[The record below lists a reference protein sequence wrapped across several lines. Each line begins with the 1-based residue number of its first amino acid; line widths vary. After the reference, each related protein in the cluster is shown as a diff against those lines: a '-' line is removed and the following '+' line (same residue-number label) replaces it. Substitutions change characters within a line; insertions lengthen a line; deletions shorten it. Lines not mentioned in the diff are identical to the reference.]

1 MALRRRL
8 KLEAEGKAKRRVKKK
23 AVGEGTGGNA

>member
-8 KLEAEGKAKRRVKKK
+8 KLKAEGKAKIRANKK
-23 AVGEGTGGNA
+23 ADGEGNEGTA